1 MTSVS
6 FEYIGPLPDPEETQK
21 FQPLPGKTQL
31 TEPHAASGGD
41 SGEATQPLRVSLPQ
55 DENYAE
61 PAYREHVSGSLV
73 WHPADAPHF
82 YPAYYPHAMPPVQ
95 SSPAPPAQ
103 PAQNQP
109 AYRQNHPPYQGAYP
123 GYPPAP
129 ANGYIPYA
137 QGYYGYPPYVYPY
150 PWQPPKPRR
159 DRYLFGMSIASFVG
173 AILVLLGGLGSAFVL
188 LIITLIPT
196 TSTLPASQR
205 FGGIVEFTAFALAG
219 TIGGIFSL
227 YHSIRSLFLKKPSAD
242 FKLPWFWLFLVLYL
256 LLIGVEVV
264 LRSYGQSVVNI
275 PLTTTLIALAGILPA
290 LTILALGVRRIHFPR
305 KAPWPTSW
313 RRFTLA
319 LVSGATLAIVLA
331 SIFELILT
339 ALAVREL
346 GVNGFSID
354 NPDQPIPNDP
364 KVIALMFILVSVI
377 APFVE
382 EAVKPLAVVVM
393 IGRIRSAAEAFVLG
407 LAAGIGFDLIETVGY
422 ISMGYRDWLNVAL
435 ERSAAGLLHG
445 FGAAMVTL
453 GWYYLTHPKESKH
466 PFLLGLGCWIYAVLQ
481 HAIWNGAFGLQLL
494 PAPLGPYLDTG
505 TITIGSISMPSF
517 TLVYVVESLLMLLFF
532 LYVTGRLR
540 KKETG

>member
-159 DRYLFGMSIASFVG
+159 DGYLFGM
-173 AILVLLGGLGSAFVL
+173 
-188 LIITLIPT
+188 
-196 TSTLPASQR
+196 
-205 FGGIVEFTAFALAG
+205 
-219 TIGGIFSL
+219 
-227 YHSIRSLFLKKPSAD
+227 
-242 FKLPWFWLFLVLYL
+242 
-256 LLIGVEVV
+256 
-264 LRSYGQSVVNI
+264 
-275 PLTTTLIALAGILPA
+275 
-290 LTILALGVRRIHFPR
+290 
-305 KAPWPTSW
+305 
-313 RRFTLA
+313 
-319 LVSGATLAIVLA
+319 
-331 SIFELILT
+331 
-339 ALAVREL
+339 
-346 GVNGFSID
+346 
-354 NPDQPIPNDP
+354 
-364 KVIALMFILVSVI
+364 
-377 APFVE
+377 
-382 EAVKPLAVVVM
+382 
-393 IGRIRSAAEAFVLG
+393 
-407 LAAGIGFDLIETVGY
+407 
-422 ISMGYRDWLNVAL
+422 
-435 ERSAAGLLHG
+435 
-445 FGAAMVTL
+445 
-453 GWYYLTHPKESKH
+453 
-466 PFLLGLGCWIYAVLQ
+466 
-481 HAIWNGAFGLQLL
+481 
-494 PAPLGPYLDTG
+494 
-505 TITIGSISMPSF
+505 
-517 TLVYVVESLLMLLFF
+517 
-532 LYVTGRLR
+532 
-540 KKETG
+540 

>member
-1 MTSVS
+1 MSS
-6 FEYIGPLPDPEETQK
+6 EYIGPLPDPEETQK
-21 FQPLPGKTQL
+21 IQPLLRKTHL
-31 TEPHAASGGD
+31 TAPDAVSAADGGE
-41 SGEATQPLRVSLPQ
+41 STQSLHISLPQ
-55 DENYAE
+55 GESYAE

-73 WHPADAPHF
+73 LHPADAPHF
-82 YPAYYPHAMPPVQ
+82 YPAYNPYAMPQVQ
-95 SSPAPPAQ
+95 APPAQ
-103 PAQNQP
+103 LAQNQQGHP
-109 AYRQNHPPYQGAYP
+109 AYQHPYP
-123 GYPPAP
+123 GYPPVST
-129 ANGYIPYA
+129 NSYVPYG
-137 QGYYGYPPYVYPY
+137 QGYYGYPPYGYPY
-150 PWQPPKPRR
+150 PWQPLKPRR
-159 DRYLFGMSIASFVG
+159 DRYLFGISIASFVG

-188 LIITLIPT
+188 LIITFIPT
-196 TSTLPASQR
+196 ATALPASQR
-205 FGGIVEFTAFALAG
+205 FGGIVEFTAFAMAG
-219 TIGGIFSL
+219 IIGGIFSL
-227 YHSIRSLFLKKPSAD
+227 YHSIRSLFLKRPSAD
-242 FKLPWFWLFLVLYL
+242 FRLPWFWLFLVLYL

-264 LRSYGQSVVNI
+264 LRSYGQSVTNV
-275 PLTTTLIALAGILPA
+275 PLTTTLIVLAGILPA
-290 LTILALGVRRIHFPR
+290 LTILALGVRRIHVPG
-305 KAPWPTSW
+305 KASWPTSW

-319 LVSGATLAIVLA
+319 VVSGATLAIVLA

-466 PFLLGLGCWIYAVLQ
+466 PFLLGLGCWTYAILQ
-481 HAIWNGAFGLQLL
+481 HAIWNGSFGLQLL
-494 PAPLGPYLDTG
+494 PAPIGPYLDTG
-505 TITIGSISMPSF
+505 TILIGSVSIPSF
-517 TLVYVVESLLMLLFF
+517 TLVYVIESLLMLMLF
-532 LYVTGRLR
+532 LSMTGRLR
-540 KKETG
+540 RKEARTT

>member
-1 MTSVS
+1 MSS
-6 FEYIGPLPDPEETQK
+6 EYIGPLPDPEETQK
-21 FQPLPGKTQL
+21 FQPLPRKTQL
-31 TEPHAASGGD
+31 TERNAASKDD
-41 SGEATQPLRVSLPQ
+41 SGEATQPLRVASPQ

-82 YPAYYPHAMPPVQ
+82 YPAYPPYAMPPVQ
-95 SSPAPPAQ
+95 PSPAPPAQ
-103 PAQNQP
+103 PAQNQQV
-109 AYRQNHPPYQGAYP
+109 YRQNHPAYQGAYP
-123 GYPPAP
+123 GYAP
-129 ANGYIPYA
+129 IPTNGYIPYG

-242 FKLPWFWLFLVLYL
+242 FKLPWFWLFLVFYL

-264 LRSYGQSVVNI
+264 LRSYGQSVANI

-290 LTILALGVRRIHFPR
+290 LAILALGVRRIHFPR

-494 PAPLGPYLDTG
+494 PAPVGPYLDTG
-505 TITIGSISMPSF
+505 TITIDSISMPSF
-517 TLVYVVESLLMLLFF
+517 VLVYVVESLLMLLFF

-540 KKETG
+540 KKQA